1 MNSKEI
7 YLENIL
13 NQLSSDKG
21 LSLNESA
28 ELFRNIIE
36 DKISKLY
43 VINILKEISSRGE
56 TTEEILAMIQVIT
69 EKSIT
74 IKPNIKKFL
83 IDICGTGGDRIKTF
97 NISTASAIIASSAGS
112 FIAKHGNRSSSGICG
127 SADFLE
133 FIGLNLNNSPDRVS
147 REIEHLGIG
156 FLFAPVFHP
165 LLKNV
170 SQLRK
175 DIGIRTIFNIAAPL
189 CNPCDNLTGQI
200 IGVSDPL
207 LLEKLPSVAKK
218 LNKKVYIVYSND
230 GFDEISNTGTNDI
243 VYIDQGEIN
252 KFKLNPFDFGL
263 ERASL
268 SDLSIKNKLDSIKLT
283 LESIYGLANK
293 PTEDIVALNSAPV
306 LVLSNI
312 AKNIKEGIDISRS
325 VIREEKARKKL
336 ENLISYSGERE
347 KLKEAEKL
355 FNIS

>member
-1 MNSKEI
+1 MTSKEI
-7 YLENIL
+7 YLEKIL
-13 NQLSSDKG
+13 NQISSNQG
-21 LSLNESA
+21 FSLIESI

-36 DKISKLY
+36 KKLSNFY
-43 VINILKEISSRGE
+43 VTSILKQISSRGE
-56 TTEEILAMIQVIT
+56 TIEEILAMMQVIT

-74 IKPNIKKFL
+74 IKPNIKKHL
-83 IDICGTGGDRIKTF
+83 VDICGTGGDRIKTF
-97 NISTASAIIASSAGS
+97 NISTASAIVASAAGS

-133 FIGLNLNNSPDRVS
+133 FIGLNLNNPPDKVS
-147 REIEHLGIG
+147 MAIEKLGIG

-175 DIGIRTIFNIAAPL
+175 NIGIRTIFNIAAPL

-207 LLEKLPSVAKK
+207 LLNKLPSVAQK
-218 LNKKVYIVYSND
+218 LNKKTYIVYSND
-230 GFDEISNTGTNDI
+230 GFDEISNTGINDI
-243 VYIDQGEIN
+243 IYIDKGEIT
-252 KFKLNPFDFGL
+252 KFKLNPIDFGM
-263 ERASL
+263 RTASL
-268 SDLSIKNKLDSIKLT
+268 NDLSIKNKLESTRLT

-293 PTEDIVALNSAPV
+293 ENEDIVILNSAPV
-306 LVLSNI
+306 LVLSDI

-325 VIREEKARKKL
+325 VIREGKARRKL
-336 ENLISYSGERE
+336 ENFISYSGRKE
-347 KLKEAEKL
+347 KLKEVEKL

>member
-1 MNSKEI
+1 MNKKEI
-7 YLENIL
+7 YSKNIL
-13 NQLSSDKG
+13 NQLSSDKK
-21 LSLNESA
+21 LSFTEST

-36 DKISKLY
+36 GKISNFY

-56 TTEEILAMIQVIT
+56 TIEEILAMMQIIT
-69 EKSIT
+69 EKSVT

-83 IDICGTGGDRIKTF
+83 VDICGTGGDRIKTF
-97 NISTASAIIASSAGS
+97 NISTASAIVASSAGS

-127 SADFLE
+127 SADFFE
-133 FIGLNLNNSPDRVS
+133 FIGLNLNNSPERVTKD
-147 REIEHLGIG
+147 IENLGIG

-189 CNPCDNLTGQI
+189 CNPCDNLTGQV

-207 LLEKLPSVAKK
+207 LLKKLPSVAQK
-218 LNKKVYIVYSND
+218 LNKKVYTVYSND

-243 VYIDQGEIN
+243 VYIDKGEIN
-252 KFKLNPFDFGL
+252 KFKLSPFDFGL
-263 ERASL
+263 QKASL

-293 PTEDIVALNSAPV
+293 LTEDIVVLNSAPV
-306 LVLSNI
+306 LVLSDI
-312 AKNIKEGIDISRS
+312 AKDIKEGIDISRS

-336 ENLISYSGERE
+336 ENLVGYSGQKE